1 MKPNFFVLREKMARF
16 FQIDVWFATFAH
28 AAKVKCGSVLTPI
41 LRAVSAAGNGGAIF
55 IAAALVMLAFQK
67 TRKAGSAALIA
78 LAASVLLTEVL
89 LKNIVGRARPFAD
102 ESSVFYTY
110 WTDAGSLPAGGYS
123 FPSGHTAAAMA
134 FATALFF
141 SFRKDLSWL
150 FFLLPL
156 AMGFSRMY
164 FQVHYLTDV
173 AASFAVGFLC
183 GLIAV
188 YVVQLLLHLTFFRRF
203 SDAKGLEELL
213 CRRRQP

>member
-41 LRAVSAAGNGGAIF
+41 LRAV
-55 IAAALVMLAFQK
+55 
-67 TRKAGSAALIA
+67 
-78 LAASVLLTEVL
+78 SVLLTEVL

-156 AMGFSRMY
+156 AMGFSRVY
-164 FQVHYLTDV
+164 FQEHYLTDV
-173 AASFAVGFLC
+173 VASFAVGFLC